1 MRRTARSTFID
12 VISSRYKRKVVAPS
26 QSMAR
31 GQEQTQMRVI
41 CFAWRQIKQYE
52 FAHFA

>member
-1 MRRTARSTFID
+1 MRRTARPTFIA
-12 VISSRYKRKVVAPS
+12 VVSSRYERQVFELS

-41 CFAWRQIKQYE
+41 CFSMRQIKQYE
-52 FAHFA
+52 FPHFA

>member
-1 MRRTARSTFID
+1 MRRTARPTFIA
-12 VISSRYKRKVVAPS
+12 VFSLRYERQVVAPS

-41 CFAWRQIKQYE
+41 CFSMRQMKQYE

>member
-1 MRRTARSTFID
+1 MRRTVRSTCIA
-12 VISSRYKRKVVAPS
+12 VVSSPSKRQVFAPS

-41 CFAWRQIKQYE
+41 CFSMRQIKQYE